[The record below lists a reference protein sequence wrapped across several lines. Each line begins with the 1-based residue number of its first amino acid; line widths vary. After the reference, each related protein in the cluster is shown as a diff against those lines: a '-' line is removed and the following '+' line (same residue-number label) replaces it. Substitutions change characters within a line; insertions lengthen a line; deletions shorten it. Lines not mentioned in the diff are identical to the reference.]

1 MAKIEQIAQSFLGQA
16 AANPQM
22 KHEICRQ
29 AAYTFMGLAQDPK
42 NARASQHLSE
52 VGLQFARAAG
62 DARPPVMDDFAD
74 LLQETQQAYEA
85 AGQYGDDPM
94 DLIAIRREIHE
105 DRTPRTP
112 GQIFITPES
121 FNRDATLGRSAKIKF
136 NPTDEEKVNGIQQA
150 QTVAFWQGTKKE
162 AQAMTVDVN
171 FTFLPALPSDPDLF
185 TPLNARPYFEL
196 EYGSDGNKTKVVADL
211 ALGKR
216 ATVPGNY
223 VAVNVGMDPPGF
235 GKPCPVIDVGASI
248 GAFAATSLGPLVRTV
263 YADAVP
269 TPNPGADPI
278 FPIPL
283 KAVALLPV
291 QSSLLVGE
299 SFRIEFL
306 DFGGGIVSRVFYTQ
320 AVNSTMPIVP
330 IIGDVSFVSIV
341 PMGAFA
347 FPSNAFRL
355 PFQLAL

>member
-1 MAKIEQIAQSFLGQA
+1 VAKIEQIAQSFLGAA
-16 AANPQM
+16 AANPQQ

-29 AAYTFMGLAQDPK
+29 AAYAFMGMAQDPK
-42 NARASQHLSE
+42 NVRASQQLAE
-52 VGLQFARAAG
+52 VGLQFARASA
-62 DARPPVMDDFAD
+62 DTRPPVMDDFAD

-85 AGQYGDDPM
+85 AGPYGDDPM
-94 DLIAIRREIHE
+94 DLIAMRREIHE

-136 NPTDEEKVNGIQQA
+136 APTEDDKRNGIQQS

-171 FTFLPALPSDPDLF
+171 LIFLPGLPAAPDLF

-248 GAFAATSLGPLVRTV
+248 GAFAATSPAPLVRTV
-263 YADAVP
+263 YADSVP
-269 TPNPGADPI
+269 TPGSSVA

-291 QSSLLVGE
+291 QSTLVVGE
-299 SFRIEFL
+299 SFRINFL
-306 DFGGGIVSRVFYTQ
+306 DFGGGAISRVFYTQ
-320 AVNSTMPIVP
+320 AANATMPVIP
-330 IIGDVSFVSIV
+330 IIGDASFVVIE
-341 PMGAFA
+341 PTGAFL
-347 FPSNAFRL
+347 FPTNAFRL